1 MERCSWIVSTVLA
14 FSLLSNAQ
22 QTAPTAAAT
31 PSTPEQTPS
40 APANATTSAE
50 VETHFTSKLGFVL
63 EDSVPVRLKLKHAI
77 SSATAHHSDTV
88 EFEVVDD
95 IYLNGVQVIAKGGT
109 AIGIV
114 GEAQAK
120 RRMAR
125 GGKLDVN
132 IDHLRLIDGESCPL
146 RAAKGGNGGG
156 HTGGMVAGM
165 VVTGVVLWPV
175 APFFLLM
182 HGKDMTIPAGT
193 EITAYVNGDMK
204 LDLAKFDP
212 NAPASTPVATAAT
225 AAAQAPAAPEVAS
238 AAFAKLQMDSSI
250 PGADILLDGNFVGN
264 TPSEV
269 QVAEGDH
276 TVTVKKAGCKDW
288 ERKIKVTAG
297 SNIHL
302 NAEMEK
308 EPEKTANP

>member
-1 MERCSWIVSTVLA
+1 MERCSWIVSTVLV

-22 QTAPTAAAT
+22 QTAPTSPVA
-31 PSTPEQTPS
+31 PSASQQSPS
-40 APANATTSAE
+40 APANATNSAE

-63 EDSVPVRLKLKHAI
+63 EDSVPVRLKLKNAI
-77 SSATAHHSDTV
+77 SSADAHRSDTV
-88 EFEVVDD
+88 QFEVLDD
-95 IYLNGVQVIAKGGT
+95 IYLNGVQVIAKGSP
-109 AIGIV
+109 AIAIV
-114 GEAQAK
+114 AEAQAK

-132 IDHLRLIDGESCPL
+132 IDHLRLTDGETCPL

-175 APFFLLM
+175 APLFLLM
-182 HGKDMTIPAGT
+182 HGKDITIPAGT

-212 NAPASTPVATAAT
+212 NAPVPTPVATAPAP
-225 AAAQAPAAPEVAS
+225 APAAPEVAS

-269 QVAEGDH
+269 QVADGDH
-276 TVTVKKAGCKDW
+276 TVTVKKAGYKDW

-297 SNIHL
+297 SSIHL
-302 NAEMEK
+302 NSEMEK
-308 EPEKTANP
+308 EAEKSANP

>member
-1 MERCSWIVSTVLA
+1 MERWSWIVSTVLV

-22 QTAPTAAAT
+22 QTAPSAAAT
-31 PSTPEQTPS
+31 PSTPQQTPS
-40 APANATTSAE
+40 APANTTNSAE

-63 EDSVPVRLKLKHAI
+63 EDSVPVRLKLKQAI

-132 IDHLRLIDGESCPL
+132 IDHLRLTDGESCPL

-204 LDLAKFDP
+204 LELAKFDP
-212 NAPASTPVATAAT
+212 NAPAPAPVATATAPAT
-225 AAAQAPAAPEVAS
+225 AAPEVAS

-276 TVTVKKAGCKDW
+276 TVTVKKTGCKDW

-297 SNIHL
+297 SSIHL
-302 NAEMEK
+302 SAEMEK
-308 EPEKTANP
+308 EAEKTANP